1 MKKFLLSLTIVA
13 AFAACKQGQQKNE
26 TETPLLLAPN
36 TAYQNS
42 SLSDTALNVNSQKQ
56 VTQAPRIIEKTT
68 IIYRNTPQ
76 KSPKTPKPVFKSEPT
91 ATVTPT
97 TPATKDSTQAGSSTS
112 VETGNTNGQSDGA
125 DADTKEEKKGISKAA
140 KGAIIGGVG
149 GAVAGA
155 VIGKNGKGAIIGGV
169 IGAAGGYVL
178 GRKQDKKDGR
188 VN

>member
-1 MKKFLLSLTIVA
+1 MNKILLSLSIVA
-13 AFAACKQGQQKNE
+13 AFTACKQSQQKNE
-26 TETPLLLAPN
+26 TETPLLLSPN
-36 TAYQNS
+36 TAFQNS
-42 SLSDTALNVNSQKQ
+42 SLTDTALNLNEQEQ
-56 VTQAPRIIEKTT
+56 AIQAPRVIEKTT
-68 IIYRNTPQ
+68 IIYRNAPQ
-76 KSPKTPKPVFKSEPT
+76 KSPKSPKPVFESEPT
-91 ATVTPT
+91 ATTNPSA
-97 TPATKDSTQAGSSTS
+97 PETKDSTQSGGTAS
-112 VETGNTNGQSDGA
+112 VETGNTNGQLDGA

-140 KGAIIGGVG
+140 KAAIIGAVG

>member
-1 MKKFLLSLTIVA
+1 MKKILLSLSIISV
-13 AFAACKQGQQKNE
+13 FAACKSSQQKNE
-26 TETPLLLAPN
+26 TETPLLLAP
-36 TAYQNS
+36 TANYQNS
-42 SLSDTALNVNSQKQ
+42 ALTDTA
-56 VTQAPRIIEKTT
+56 QAVIKEAANAPKPRAIEKTT
-68 IIYRNTPQ
+68 IIYRNTPIQ
-76 KSPKTPKPVFKSEPT
+76 SPASPKPVFDPEP
-91 ATVTPT
+91 AVST
-97 TPATKDSTQAGSSTS
+97 TPATTEAKEPDASGTTAA
-112 VETGNTNGQSDGA
+112 EAGNTEASNK
-125 DADTKEEKKGISKAA
+125 DAEEAQQEKKGISKAA

>member
-1 MKKFLLSLTIVA
+1 MNKILLSLSIVA
-13 AFAACKQGQQKNE
+13 ALAACKQGQQKNE
-26 TETPLLLAPN
+26 TETPLLLSPN

-42 SLSDTALNVNSQKQ
+42 SLTDTALNLNEQKQ
-56 VTQAPRIIEKTT
+56 ATQAPRIIEKTT
-68 IIYRNTPQ
+68 IIYRNAPQ
-76 KSPKTPKPVFKSEPT
+76 KSPKSPKPVFESEPT
-91 ATVTPT
+91 ATT
-97 TPATKDSTQAGSSTS
+97 TTTATETKDAAQSGGTASTEA
-112 VETGNTNGQSDGA
+112 GNTNGQA
-125 DADTKEEKKGISKAA
+125 DETDEVAKEEKKGISKAA
-140 KGAIIGGVG
+140 KAAIIGAVG

>member
-1 MKKFLLSLTIVA
+1 MNKILLSLSIVA
-13 AFAACKQGQQKNE
+13 ALAACKQGQQKNE
-26 TETPLLLAPN
+26 TETPLLLSPN

-42 SLSDTALNVNSQKQ
+42 SLTDTALNLNEQKQ
-56 VTQAPRIIEKTT
+56 ATQAPRIIEKTT
-68 IIYRNTPQ
+68 IIYRNAPQ
-76 KSPKTPKPVFKSEPT
+76 KTPKPVFESEPT
-91 ATVTPT
+91 ATTNPSA
-97 TPATKDSTQAGSSTS
+97 PETKDSTQSGGTAS
-112 VETGNTNGQSDGA
+112 VETGNTNGQLDGA

-140 KGAIIGGVG
+140 KAAIIGAVG